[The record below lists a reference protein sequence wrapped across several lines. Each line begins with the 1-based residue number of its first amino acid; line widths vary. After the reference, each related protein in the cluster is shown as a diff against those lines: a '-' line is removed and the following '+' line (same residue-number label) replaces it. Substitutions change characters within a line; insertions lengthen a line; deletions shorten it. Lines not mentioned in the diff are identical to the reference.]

1 MQIYEHKP
9 LGRVQDRLRKCPLYR
24 FHCTVPTRP
33 PRPIKQQK
41 AYFSPLQLGGAIKPF
56 TKPLP
61 SNTPRWK
68 AQVKKSDSLDFTIP
82 PRGPKSFAT
91 FDRNDEQSAE
101 IINLLDK
108 EIDREI
114 SEEFQLIQFNDSKE
128 NVRSSWIKPRQP
140 QDPAPSGEVQ
150 PFTSFEAMDNKDD
163 LIISNEI
170 FSEPVISNDIETSH
184 NQQSTIIKPRRPPG
198 PPPRPRGPPPQLPP
212 QGVQLTRSGR
222 RHPGLRVQAR
232 LDTKNNYSFPKLDKV
247 WRGRR
252 IL

>member
-1 MQIYEHKP
+1 M
-9 LGRVQDRLRKCPLYR
+9 
-24 FHCTVPTRP
+24 
-33 PRPIKQQK
+33 
-41 AYFSPLQLGGAIKPF
+41 
-56 TKPLP
+56 
-61 SNTPRWK
+61 
-68 AQVKKSDSLDFTIP
+68 
-82 PRGPKSFAT
+82 
-91 FDRNDEQSAE
+91 E

-114 SEEFQLIQFNDSKE
+114 SEEFQFIQFNHSKE
-128 NVRSSWIKPRQP
+128 NVRSSQIKPRQP
-140 QDPAPSGEVQ
+140 QDPPPSGEVQ
-150 PFTSFEAMDNKDD
+150 PFTAYEAMDDKDD

-184 NQQSTIIKPRRPPG
+184 NQQSTIIKSSPTRPPRPAKPENKLFQSSQNQIKQIQKPRRPPG

-247 WRGRR
+247 WRGRS